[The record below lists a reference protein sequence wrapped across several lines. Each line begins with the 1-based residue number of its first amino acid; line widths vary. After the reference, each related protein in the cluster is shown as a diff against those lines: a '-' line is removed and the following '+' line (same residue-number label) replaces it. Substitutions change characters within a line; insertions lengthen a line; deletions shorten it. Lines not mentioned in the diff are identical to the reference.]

1 MRILVTFAVE
11 AEFAPWREA
20 RRFRKEGFARGGP
33 DRGSE
38 AVYRG
43 EFERSTVAVGITGIG
58 WRGLP
63 AGLQHLLVEKPEVWI
78 SSGLAGALRES
89 ARPGEVIA
97 PRTLLSGAAN
107 GPEADRLD
115 VDAGLHGLAL
125 RCGASEADFLL
136 TTDQVLTRASE
147 KKAQA
152 PRASLVDMESFAAVQ
167 EAKRRGARSVV
178 IRAVSDSAHED
189 LPIDFNR
196 TLTGRSQV
204 SVARVLVELAKNPWA
219 MPSMIR
225 FGMQSRRAA
234 DSLAGFLDRYVECLA
249 NSESRT
255 ASEVAAR

>member
-20 RRFRKEGFARGGP
+20 RRFRKEAFARDGP
-33 DRGSE
+33 SRSSPC
-38 AVYRG
+38 VYRG
-43 EFERSTVAVGITGIG
+43 EFEGAAVDVGFTGIG
-58 WRGLP
+58 WRGVP
-63 AGLQHLLVEKPEVWI
+63 QGFERLLAEKPEVWI

-97 PRTLLSGAAN
+97 PRALLSGAESGPGAN
-107 GPEADRLD
+107 RLD
-115 VDAGLHGLAL
+115 VDPELYGLAL
-125 RCGASEADFLL
+125 RCGASEADCLL

-152 PRASLVDMESFAAVQ
+152 PRASLVDMESFAIVK
-167 EAKRRGARSVV
+167 EAKRCGARSVV
-178 IRAVSDSAHED
+178 VRAISDSAHED

-196 TLTGRSQV
+196 TLTSRNQV
-204 SVARVLVELAKNPWA
+204 SVRRVLVELAKHPWA

-225 FGMQSRRAA
+225 FGMRSRWAA
-234 DSLAGFLDRYVECLA
+234 ESLAGFLDRYVRCLA
-249 NSESRT
+249 NNESRT